1 MITPDKQ
8 AFLEDLETP
17 DFKLG
22 ELDLKWKLIKI
33 EDDNP
38 FVFIMVSA
46 AKRPNSPESYT
57 FRFKID
63 NYPAY
68 APEICIWD
76 VDNEC
81 KLDETNRPSGPDS
94 FKILF
99 RTNWRNG
106 EHLYAPYERVALATH
121 SNWVSEYKDL
131 CWKSGDSIV
140 KILNDLYR
148 QLQSDRYE
156 GVK

>member
-1 MITPDKQ
+1 MIAPDKQ

-22 ELDLKWKLIKI
+22 VLDSKWKLIKI

-38 FVFIMVSA
+38 IAFIEVSA
-46 AKRPNSPESYT
+46 APRANSPESYV

-76 VDNEC
+76 IDNDC
-81 KLDETNRPSGPDS
+81 KLVEVKRPSGPDS

-99 RTNWRNG
+99 RTNWENG
-106 EHLYAPYERVALATH
+106 DHLYAPYERIGLNTH
-121 SNWVSEYKDL
+121 PDWPSTYKDL
-131 CWKSGDSIV
+131 CWKSGDCIV